1 MNVEEKDQEIKVM
14 RMIDKGKP
22 IFKLQ
27 YKNNWFFQKN
37 RITKGKKGIENTFSW
52 PLEKSYSMKRDPHMD
67 IS

>member
-27 YKNNWFFQKN
+27 YKNN
-37 RITKGKKGIENTFSW
+37 
-52 PLEKSYSMKRDPHMD
+52 
-67 IS
+67 